1 MSRRARLGVG
11 ALVRF
16 GCVSLDDWILA
27 LHLLAA
33 FAFVAA
39 LIGFWG
45 MIAAGWNARLPR
57 EVLAIFRLSPFLQ
70 VLIAIGGAGTIVF
83 GIWLAISLAAYH
95 PWDGWVIAAIV
106 LWALSGAAG
115 GRAGPAYDRA
125 RSRADELA
133 STGRDEPSDELTT
146 LIRTRQG
153 LVMHSLATLTALLLL
168 VDMIWKPG
176 A

>member
-1 MSRRARLGVG
+1 M
-11 ALVRF
+11 
-16 GCVSLDDWILA
+16 SLDDWILA

-70 VLIAIGGAGTIVF
+70 VLVAVGGAGTIVF

-106 LWALSGAAG
+106 LWAISGAAG

-125 RSRADELA
+125 KTRARELA
-133 STGRDEPSDELTT
+133 SAGRDGATEELTV
-146 LIRTRQG
+146 LIRTREG
-153 LVMHSLATLTALLLL
+153 LVLHSVATLAALLLL
-168 VDMIWKPG
+168 ADMIWKPG